1 MLIEGEP
8 ASKTQKTGTPEL
20 RTGVPDVAVAA
31 GFEPAVGGYPT
42 IAFEAIT
49 FGRSDTPPR
58 SRLRRV
64 TPSDKIAAHARRR
77 DSDSAI

>member
-58 SRLRRV
+58 SRLRESSRATKSLP
-64 TPSDKIAAHARRR
+64 TPRGA
-77 DSDSAI
+77 DSDSAR